1 VRQDDGHAPVKRQRL
16 SLSGLD
22 FHGHFGKEAGM
33 TSNMLLVRCR

>member
-1 VRQDDGHAPVKRQRL
+1 VKRQRL

-33 TSNMLLVRCR
+33 NAIMLLVRSR